1 MRNAWNL
8 CLAKMFN
15 DVLETELIL
24 TWGWILEA

>member
-8 CLAKMFN
+8 YLAKMFN